1 MIIVSRLLGRE
12 MVAFAI
18 FYIFF
23 SFDDWNKSLSSSRTS
38 KLRSSGKRISSRLD
52 AITAEKEQ
60 TVNRRGRER
69 KHGNLIT
76 RPNVI

>member
-1 MIIVSRLLGRE
+1 MIIASRLLGRE
-12 MVAFAI
+12 MVVFAI
-18 FYIFF
+18 FYIFS
-23 SFDDWNKSLSSSRTS
+23 SFDDWDKSLSSSRTS
-38 KLRSSGKRISSRLD
+38 KLESSGKRISSRLD